1 MKKKDRGLLDAYS
14 QAVIGAVQKVGP
26 AVVGVGVRRR
36 LDGWNEA
43 VGGGSGMVVAGDG
56 FVLTNN
62 HVVDSATDIRVSFT
76 DGRVVGAQVV
86 GRDASTDLAVLRAAR
101 GDLAAVTLGDSDE
114 LQVGQLAI
122 AIGNP
127 LGFRNSVSSGVISA
141 VGRSLR
147 TGGGR
152 LIDNIIQTDA
162 PLNPGNSGG
171 PLVDSQGHVVGVTT
185 AISAQGQAIG
195 LAVPVNTAKWVVGEL
210 ITRGHVRRIQL
221 GIAAQLRVVGGLF
234 QRRFGIGIESV
245 VEVVR
250 VALRSV
256 AARADIRP
264 GDLIVGID
272 SQEVATVDDLQ
283 RHLVARAEKSFF
295 KLWVVRGNKKKQLTL
310 KI

>member
-1 MKKKDRGLLDAYS
+1 
-14 QAVIGAVQKVGP
+14 
-26 AVVGVGVRRR
+26 
-36 LDGWNEA
+36 
-43 VGGGSGMVVAGDG
+43 MVVAGDG

-62 HVVDSATDIRVSFT
+62 HVVDSAHEIEVSFT
-76 DGRVVGAQVV
+76 DGRVVAAQVV
-86 GRDASTDLAVLRAAR
+86 GADPPTDLAVLRAAR

-147 TGGGR
+147 TGSGR

-171 PLVDSQGHVVGVTT
+171 PLVDSQGHVVGVNT

-210 ITRGHVRRIQL
+210 MTRGHVRRLQL
-221 GIAAQLRVVGGLF
+221 GIGACLSLVGGLF
-234 QRRFGIGIESV
+234 RAKFGGQSESV

-250 VALRSV
+250 VRSGSI
-256 AARADIRP
+256 ADTAGLLP
-264 GDLIVGID
+264 GDLIIGID

-283 RHLVARAEKSFF
+283 RHLVAKAEKSFF
-295 KLWVVRGNKKKQLTL
+295 KLWVVRQGRKKQLTL
-310 KI
+310 TLS